1 MSPSD
6 IVIATLFYQFSIY
19 VCVRL
24 ARRGFTLGELA
35 VVCNAATAL
44 LMETVNMTRMN
55 VSRHGIRCAVCAKV
69 TGVDPNPTYTLHQ
82 DLPTSD
88 ATPDFSTRVDPW
100 LSPRRLSPLPS
111 LVPLPASRSE
121 TCPPTPL
128 PARETDTSST
138 PRLGLLC
145 RRGPCVWR
153 SRWDVDQVVSRL
165 AGPICLGRA
174 MAS

>member
-55 VSRHGIRCAVCAKV
+55 VSRHRIICASSSFAEV

-82 DLPTSD
+82 DLPSSNP
-88 ATPDFSTRVDPW
+88 TPDLPTRVDPW
-100 LSPRRLSPLPS
+100 LPSRRVPPLPA
-111 LVPLPASRSE
+111 LVPLKTSRPE
-121 TCPPTPL
+121 ACAPTPL
-128 PARETDTSST
+128 PARETGTSST
-138 PRLGLLC
+138 PRPGVLC
-145 RRGPCVWR
+145 RRGPRVWR

-165 AGPICLGRA
+165 A
-174 MAS
+174 